1 MVCGGARVQIA
12 VAQLPPFTAYALY
25 PRTALAPPDGPGV
38 EEQWTEDFSYWPDVP
53 RKYGGQAPRKYGGWV
68 ERLDARLQSGRLA

>member
-53 RKYGGQAPRKYGGWV
+53 RKYGGWV
-68 ERLDARLQSGRLA
+68 EWLDARLQSGRLA